1 MANRPEREFIAEL
14 SADMC
19 ALDAL
24 LNVLFLT
31 ADDEQVTI
39 ENAIAGVQLAFKAAW
54 QKMTDRERSLPAEGE
69 LPSIEAAQAAQAVD
83 VVETIALAVTQTPFN
98 STGALLMRGHA
109 GRLQAAS
116 ATLRRFVEG
125 R

>member
-1 MANRPEREFIAEL
+1 MVLDPITLKTLAIELAACMPPVHACACGGQQTATFGPAQHIREEL
-14 SADMC
+14 ADM
-19 ALDAL
+19 
-24 LNVLFLT
+24 
-31 ADDEQVTI
+31 
-39 ENAIAGVQLAFKAAW
+39 LAESA
-54 QKMTDRERSLPAEGE
+54 
-69 LPSIEAAQAAQAVD
+69 LPSVEEYDAAMQAVD

-98 STGALLMRGHA
+98 STGALLMKGHA